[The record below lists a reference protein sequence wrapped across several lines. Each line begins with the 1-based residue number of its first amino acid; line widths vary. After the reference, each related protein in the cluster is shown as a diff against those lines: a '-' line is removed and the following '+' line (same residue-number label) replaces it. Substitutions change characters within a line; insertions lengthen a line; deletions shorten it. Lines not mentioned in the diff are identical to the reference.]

1 MSDRPVPNISKWSHL
16 ILWLVEKTWS
26 AIAYFWQFVVRDFFC
41 CNPSNLLCT
50 LHLSQ
55 LSLSYEAR
63 DDGSLTS
70 YQSTVYILFTSCIS
84 CCPLIHRWPTNT
96 SCGFI
101 TQFTRALHR
110 HREVTGSNLVKDHEI
125 LWLLYAIGKVEF
137 ITARIIA
144 SLEWL

>member
-26 AIAYFWQFVVRDFFC
+26 AIAYSWQIVVRALFC
-41 CNPSNLLCT
+41 YNPRNLLCT
-50 LHLSQ
+50 LLKPALIELWSQ
-55 LSLSYEAR
+55 RWWEL
-63 DDGSLTS
+63 DFI
-70 YQSTVYILFTSCIS
+70 STVYILFILCIS

-110 HREVTGSNLVKDHEI
+110 HREVTGSNLVKDPEI